1 VSPAYLT
8 LRPLMTRFQLLFHA
22 TTAEALSA
30 AQGEIEE
37 LSVSAE
43 GEYR

>member
-1 VSPAYLT
+1 MCPASSTFHSLIAWV
-8 LRPLMTRFQLLFHA
+8 QLSFHA
-22 TTAEALSA
+22 ATAEALSA